1 MEEEKQQGSRKR
13 PLYLIIAVLAGL
25 LLINT
30 GYYLYEKYIV
40 KPPEIVTTPS
50 TAPQDLAPYF
60 PKETKSTVKD
70 ISHQIERAV
79 ETKAPT
85 YHYYTVTQEAADQQ
99 AQDYGKKE
107 HVDKIV
113 KTTREVELKDEKG
126 ASTGQKIYENDYYG
140 INLERKHKIKV
151 GAIHVDDANYASLTY
166 QNRDI
171 EYSIYGNQEGVK
183 GVGVNVT
190 IAKW

>member
-1 MEEEKQQGSRKR
+1 MEEQGKSKR
-13 PLYLIIAVLAGL
+13 PLYLIIAVLTGL

-30 GYYLYEKYIV
+30 GYYLYEKYV
-40 KPPEIVTTPS
+40 ERPPSIVTPPS
-50 TAPQDLAPYF
+50 TTAQDLQPYF
-60 PKETKSTVKD
+60 PNETKSTVKD
-70 ISHQIERAV
+70 ISRQIEHTV
-79 ETKAPT
+79 ESKAPE

-113 KTTREVELKDEKG
+113 KTTREVESKDDKG
-126 ASTGQKIYENDYYG
+126 DPTGQKIYENDYYG

-151 GAIHVDDANYASLTY
+151 GAIHVDNANYASLTY

-183 GVGVNVT
+183 GGGVNVT

>member
-1 MEEEKQQGSRKR
+1 MEEQDKSKR
-13 PLYLIIAVLAGL
+13 PLYLIIAVLASL
-25 LLINT
+25 LLVNT
-30 GYYLYEKYIV
+30 GYHLYEKYIEH
-40 KPPEIVTTPS
+40 PPSIVTPPS
-50 TAPQDLAPYF
+50 TTTNDLMPYF
-60 PKETKSTVKD
+60 PKESKDTVKD
-70 ISHQIERAV
+70 ISHQIERTV
-79 ETKAPT
+79 ETKAPE

-113 KTTREVELKDEKG
+113 KTTREVEVKDEKG

-151 GAIHVDDANYASLTY
+151 GAIHVNDANYASLTY

-183 GVGVNVT
+183 GGGVNVT